1 MGGLLEKITTSAED
15 NLETFTLV
23 WLDASVNT
31 TDENREA
38 QNLLRKTIHQ
48 LKAFQDPLQCEKYIL
63 SLPAEDRVVLI
74 VSGQLGREQLPK
86 YHSYQQ
92 LLSVYVYC
100 HNQELNEQWAV
111 TYPKIKAVV
120 TNLDELIIRIQF
132 DHEKRQESRI
142 YESLP
147 ISIFDPKIPHEK
159 LTANLQG
166 QLVHSQLLINCLLK
180 IDSDKNDKQNLITL
194 SKKIYRKNRTE
205 LKAID
210 DFERDYVPQQAISW
224 YTKNSFVSRL
234 LNKALRIQNI
244 DILFVFQFFIVD
256 IRRQLEKSQ
265 YKAQI
270 TVYRSQLMSKNE
282 VKKLK
287 NSVHQFISINSFLSA
302 TKNVHRATSYLQNT
316 DGLEKVLFEIDA
328 DPAFSGDK
336 PFANIQSFSVDLEE
350 EILFMLG
357 SIFEIVD
364 VSVVNNEIWKV
375 RLKLFSDNN
384 EQISPNQMQNQ
395 NHTQLLAFGHVLIT
409 MGNVQEAQIYYDRLL
424 KIIPRND
431 PDRARC
437 LEALGSLADE
447 NKEYQKSLELYEEAL
462 KINKHTY
469 GDQSSY
475 TASNYNSIGETYR
488 KKGDYNKALRYFED
502 ALKILEQYALGKE
515 LLQKAASLNSIGI
528 IHQEKKQYNE
538 ALEYYR
544 KAYEIRRHYKPCDET
559 SLGMSFNNMGNAH
572 YHLKLYDEALYYY
585 QEALKIYKSIL
596 PPNHPKVA
604 SVYNNIGAIYD
615 DKGKINDAL
624 GFYMDAYKIYA
635 KIYPDTH
642 SNVIKIKE
650 NIDRL
655 RAPTKN

>member
-1 MGGLLEKITTSAED
+1 MGGLLEKIAMSADD

-31 TDENREA
+31 TDENRDA
-38 QNLLRKTIHQ
+38 QNLLKKTIHQ
-48 LKAFQDPLQCEKYIL
+48 LKAFQDPPQCEKYIL
-63 SLPAEDRVVLI
+63 SLPVEDRVVLI
-74 VSGQLGREQLPK
+74 VSGQLGREHLPK

-100 HNQELNEQWAV
+100 YNQELNEQWAV

-120 TNLDELIIRIQF
+120 TNLNELIARIQF

-147 ISIFDPKIPHEK
+147 ISIFDPQIPHEK

-166 QLVHSQLLINCLLK
+166 QLVHSQLLINCLLRM
-180 IDSDKNDKQNLITL
+180 DSDKNDKQNLIAL
-194 SKKIYRKNRTE
+194 SKTVYRKNRTE

-210 DFERDYVPQQAISW
+210 AFERDYEPQRAIFW

-265 YKAQI
+265 CKARV
-270 TVYRSQLMSKNE
+270 TVYRGQLMSKNE
-282 VKKLK
+282 VQKLK
-287 NSVHQFISINSFLSA
+287 SSLHQFISINSFLSA
-302 TKNVHRATSYLQNT
+302 TKNSQTAISYLQNA
-316 DGLEKVLFEIDA
+316 DGLEKVLFEINA

-336 PFANIQSFSVDLEE
+336 PFANIQSFSADQEE
-350 EILFMLG
+350 ETLFMLG

-384 EQISPNQMQNQ
+384 EQINSNQMQNQ
-395 NHTQLLAFGHVLIT
+395 SHTQLLAFGHVLIT

-424 KIIPRND
+424 KILPSND

-437 LEALGSLADE
+437 LEALASLADE
-447 NKEYQKSLELYEEAL
+447 KKEYQKSLEIYEEVL

-469 GDQSSY
+469 GEQSSY
-475 TASNYNSIGETYR
+475 TASNYNSIGEAYR
-488 KKGDYNKALRYFED
+488 KKGDYDKALRCYED
-502 ALKILEQYALGKE
+502 ALKILEPYTQGKE
-515 LLQKAASLNSIGI
+515 LLQKAISLNSIGI
-528 IHQEKKQYNE
+528 IHQEKKQYIE
-538 ALEYYR
+538 ALKYYA
-544 KAYEIRRHYKPCDET
+544 KAHEIRLHYKPRDET
-559 SLGMSFNNMGNAH
+559 SLGMSLNNIGNAQ
-572 YHLKLYDEALYYY
+572 YLLTRYDDALYYY
-585 QEALKIYKSIL
+585 QEALKIYKTTL

-615 DKGKINDAL
+615 DKKKINEAL
-624 GFYMDAYKIYA
+624 AFYMDAYKIYA
-635 KIYPDTH
+635 NIYSDTH
-642 SNVIKIKE
+642 PNLIKIKE

-655 RAPTKN
+655 QSQAKR